1 MGILRDIYN
10 KTFSKN
16 GVDNMSNLDVIKEIR
31 VNHLDQYSSWALY
44 DIDDARLKEYLDQDN
59 KIPNENLAFPAKY
72 QNDEALA
79 NKINTDAM
87 FYGLNV
93 AARNIKTDSGD
104 WANFHDTRDKSKD
117 LGILFD
123 LYNTKFRG
131 AYMSDVFKYLPETE
145 SKNVKVSQ
153 LVKDMQ
159 ADGDNDAKKSLRL
172 LQKEIDIIKPKIIVL
187 YGAPSQDAFD
197 KMIKANL
204 LTLPE
209 GVKIVGRHH
218 YSMGE
223 RYDEKATKL
232 VKESKEIYGE

>member
-1 MGILRDIYN
+1 MSIFRDIYN

-16 GVDNMSNLDVIKEIR
+16 GVDNMSKLDVIKEIR
-31 VNHLDQYSSWALY
+31 ENRLDQYSSWAIY
-44 DIDDARLKEYLDQDN
+44 DIDDSRLKEYLDEDK
-59 KIPNENLAFPAKY
+59 KISNESLAFPAKY

-79 NKINTDAM
+79 NKINTDVM

-93 AARNIKTDSGD
+93 SSRNIETDSGD
-104 WANFHDTRDKSKD
+104 WANFHDTRERSKD

-131 AYMSDVFKYLPETE
+131 AYMSDVFKDLSE
-145 SKNVKVSQ
+145 SESENVKVGQ
-153 LVKDMQ
+153 LVKEMQ
-159 ADGDNDAKKSLRL
+159 SDDDNAAKNSLRL
-172 LQKEIDIIKPKIIVL
+172 LQKEIDIIKPKIIIL
-187 YGAPSQDAFD
+187 YGAPTKDAFD
-197 KMIKANL
+197 KMIKAKL

-209 GVKIVGRHH
+209 RVKIVGRHH

-223 RYDEKATKL
+223 KYDEKATKL